1 MSSLWDGVR
10 TGYGNLRTSSP
21 GRVIETLALDVRD
34 RDCVLTAFGA
44 LEERYSASDTE
55 PLVVL
60 VNSAGLALGLEPA
73 QECSLE
79 DWETM
84 VDTNVKGLM
93 FCTRA
98 LLPGMVR
105 RGFGHVVNIG
115 SIAGSYAYPGG
126 NVYGASKSFV
136 LQFSRG
142 LRCDLHG
149 TGVRVTNIE
158 PGLLETEFSSVRFK
172 GDEERAASVY
182 RGTKPLTASDIADII
197 WWVVATPAHV
207 DITQVEVMAHDAV
220 SGRNPSLQGRG
231 LTQSAGHPGIASALR
246 VRRAGLRNPF
256 VRRDALTGMSPARYG
271 LSKVIMKEEAG
282 ASFADAPVF
291 E

>member
-1 MSSLWDGVR
+1 MPIACITGATSGIGRAAVERFVR
-10 TGYGNLRTSSP
+10 EGWLVVAVGRREDRLRELKDEFP

-158 PGLLETEFSSVRFK
+158 PGLLETDFSSVRFK

-207 DITQVEVMAHDAV
+207 DITQVEVM
-220 SGRNPSLQGRG
+220 PT
-231 LTQSAGHPGIASALR
+231 TQSLGATR
-246 VRRAGLRNPF
+246 VF
-256 VRRDALTGMSPARYG
+256 
-271 LSKVIMKEEAG
+271 KEE
-282 ASFADAPVF
+282 V
-291 E
+291 